1 MESQELHQ
9 GHWCSIGQLNDQLSQ
24 VSLQLILPLC
34 ECEIS
39 LRVGFVSDLG
49 RQRWYLQAFC
59 LEVGQ
64 EDVMQI
70 DEVRVA
76 LVDDPLVRSLLK
88 AARLVVL
95 GLK

>member
-1 MESQELHQ
+1 MQSQELHQ
-9 GHWCSIGQLNDQLSQ
+9 GHWSPIGQLNDQLPQ

-34 ECEIS
+34 KCEIP
-39 LRVGFVSDLG
+39 LRVSLVCNLG

-59 LEVGQ
+59 LKVGQ

-76 LVDDPLVRSLLK
+76 LIDDPLVCSLLE
-88 AARLVVL
+88 AA
-95 GLK
+95 